1 MIICRT
7 PFRISFFGGGTDF
20 PAWYKNEGGAVISTT
35 INKYCYIN
43 IRQLPRFFSFKYRIR
58 YFKTEQTRRL
68 QDIKHPS
75 FREALKLLNFQN
87 DSIEIVHNADLP
99 ALSGMGASSSA
110 TVCLL
115 HAAYALRNLNV
126 TKKKLSLNSLEV
138 EQKILKE
145 FVGSQDQISTAY
157 GGFNHI
163 QFNQNSSFEVKPISN
178 KKNIKKIEKSIV
190 LIFTGLQR
198 KAQIIEKDK
207 IKNMNINRSFLSEIN
222 SITNEALSMI
232 NQNLDIKKFGE
243 LLNYQWNLKKKL
255 SRNVSNKVIDEIYSN
270 GLRCG
275 AYGGKLLGAGN
286 GGFILFICNED
297 VKKKIYKKFKS
308 FLFIPIKFDTHGSQI
323 IYPKK

>member
-1 MIICRT
+1 
-7 PFRISFFGGGTDF
+7 
-20 PAWYKNEGGAVISTT
+20 
-35 INKYCYIN
+35 
-43 IRQLPRFFSFKYRIR
+43 
-58 YFKTEQTRRL
+58 
-68 QDIKHPS
+68 
-75 FREALKLLNFQN
+75 
-87 DSIEIVHNADLP
+87 
-99 ALSGMGASSSA
+99 
-110 TVCLL
+110 
-115 HAAYALRNLNV
+115 
-126 TKKKLSLNSLEV
+126 
-138 EQKILKE
+138 
-145 FVGSQDQISTAY
+145 
-157 GGFNHI
+157 
-163 QFNQNSSFEVKPISN
+163 
-178 KKNIKKIEKSIV
+178 
-190 LIFTGLQR
+190 
-198 KAQIIEKDK
+198 
-207 IKNMNINRSFLSEIN
+207 MNINRSFLSEIN